1 MATLQLKARLWQ
13 QRLGKNPREHPVFC
27 SRTPGRIQGADPLEL
42 PMGPNTAQ
50 PGTIV
55 LQPGGEMRVAFS
67 QECLLLLLDLPQV
80 KGTPG

>member
-13 QRLGKNPREHPVFC
+13 QRLGKNPRERPVSC

-42 PMGPNTAQ
+42 PTGPNAAQ

-55 LQPGGEMRVAFS
+55 LQPGGEMRVVFP
-67 QECLLLLLDLPQV
+67 QEYLFLLLDLPQL